1 MIKSKE
7 LNEEVSE
14 FINKLNHPQ
23 LDQIQWLRNL
33 ILSSSFNVNEN
44 IKWNG
49 PNFSI
54 NNKDR
59 ITLRVQSPKMI
70 QMILHCGAKRHDNL
84 KSNVIDN
91 NSNLLDW
98 KSNDRAVITIM
109 KNGTYSEKEI
119 SQIIQEWLEKTN
131 QLY

>member
-1 MIKSKE
+1 MIKSNE
-7 LNEEVSE
+7 LNIEVSE

-23 LDQIQWLRNL
+23 IDQIQWLRNL

-49 PNFSI
+49 PNYSI

-70 QMILHCGAKRHDNL
+70 QMILHCGAKPQDNL
-84 KSNVIDN
+84 KSNAIEN
-91 NSNLLDW
+91 NSNLLEW
-98 KSNDRAVITIM
+98 KSKDRAVITIM
-109 KNGTYSEKEI
+109 PNGNYHEKEI
-119 SQIIQEWLEKTN
+119 SQIIQQWLEKTN
-131 QLY
+131 QLN